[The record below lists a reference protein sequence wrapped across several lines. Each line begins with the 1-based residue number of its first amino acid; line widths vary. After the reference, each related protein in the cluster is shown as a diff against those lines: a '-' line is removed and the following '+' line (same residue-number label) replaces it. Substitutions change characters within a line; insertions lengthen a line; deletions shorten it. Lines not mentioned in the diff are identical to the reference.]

1 MSDVGPG
8 KLIMDKEL
16 FSLTIERL
24 AQTLMEEFEP
34 FENVCFVAIQP
45 RGVVLAK
52 RLVQR
57 ISIEPGMNPPLLG
70 VLDITFYRDDFR
82 RRDKPLEANYTD
94 MPFLIEGK
102 KVILVDDVLYTGRT
116 TQAAK

>member
-45 RGVVLAK
+45 RGVVLA
-52 RLVQR
+52 RLNGN
-57 ISIEPGMNPPLLG
+57 SLN
-70 VLDITFYRDDFR
+70 
-82 RRDKPLEANYTD
+82 
-94 MPFLIEGK
+94 
-102 KVILVDDVLYTGRT
+102 
-116 TQAAK
+116 